1 MRCSGFTDL
10 AIVACPGGEHF
21 ADETIKHL
29 TRVCERKFHQRMDRL
44 TDRYGLDSGSVIR
57 DANFY
62 RDLFSTELCAHDD
75 VR

>member
-44 TDRYGLDSGSVIR
+44 TDRYGLEIGR
-57 DANFY
+57 
-62 RDLFSTELCAHDD
+62 AH
-75 VR
+75 V